1 MAIGTVLSPASESVP
16 NRTDEANR
24 PDPRLELGS
33 DALAGA
39 KVGIRGDNLWH
50 SWEWVTDEWAPSLT
64 ERGAELSSWKSATR
78 GGSATEQ
85 AEKELADFLVG
96 LDVAIVGLG
105 TCGSCTMWTMHDAL
119 AASKLGIPTVAIV
132 TRHFAELARNFAR
145 RAGQPDFPIFLLPY
159 PLETRP
165 EAEVRE
171 IARSYLPRFLTTLG
185 VWT

>member
-1 MAIGTVLSPASESVP
+1 MAIGTVLSPASESVRG
-16 NRTDEANR
+16 RTDEANR
-24 PDPRLELGS
+24 PDPRLGLGP

-39 KVGIRGDNLWH
+39 KVGIRGDNLWQ
-50 SWEWVTDEWAPSLT
+50 SWEWVTDEWAPSLSA
-64 ERGAELSSWKSATR
+64 RGAELSSWKSATR
-78 GGSATEQ
+78 GGSAADQ

-119 AASKLGIPTVAIV
+119 AAHERGIPTVAII

-145 RAGQPDFPIFLLPY
+145 RAGEPDFPIFLLPY

-165 EAEVRE
+165 ESEVRE
-171 IARSYLPRFLTTLG
+171 IARAYLPRFLATLG
-185 VWT
+185 AAT